1 MTTADT
7 DTVREMVEVERKYDV
22 DESLSLPPLQDLP
35 GVLSVDQPV
44 EHQLEAT
51 YFDTENLTLAAHQVT
66 LRRRTGGEDEGWHL
80 KLPAGTD
87 ARREL
92 HEPLG
97 KDREKVPLPLLRLV
111 RSHVRDRPLAAIAR
125 LRTRRVVHRLRGAD
139 GILAEVADDQVEA
152 TALPGADGP
161 EGSASGSVSRWREWE
176 IELADGRPDL
186 LDAAEELF
194 RAAGAEPSAHASK
207 LARALGRQL
216 PPPEPG
222 TPAAQRKETAADVVM
237 AYLRAQATAL
247 KEQDP
252 LVRQDAPDAIHQ
264 MRVAT
269 RRLRSS
275 LATHR
280 RLFDAERTAAL
291 REELKLLA
299 GLLGEARDAEVMHER
314 LGTMVGAEPPD
325 LVLGPVA
332 RRLDVDLAMAYKS
345 AHDKVLKALEQ
356 KRYFRLLDSLDEFI
370 ADPPLAG
377 KAHGPATKVI
387 AKSVRRD
394 LKRVRRA
401 VKEAKRARGTEAAD
415 PALHEA
421 RKTAKRLRYACE
433 AAAPV
438 GGNRALKL
446 EDSAH
451 RIQQVL
457 GDHQDSFVARQLLRK
472 AGVEAFGQHEN
483 GFSYGRLHALEEA
496 RAARSEKKFWRR
508 WKDFPAKSW

>member
-7 DTVREMVEVERKYDV
+7 DAVQETVEVERKYDV
-22 DESLSLPPLQDLP
+22 DESPSLPPLQDLP
-35 GVLSVDQPV
+35 GVQSVDQPV

-51 YFDTENLTLAAHQVT
+51 YFDTEDLTLAAHRIT
-66 LRRRTGGEDEGWHL
+66 LRRRTGGDDEGWHL

-111 RSHVRDRPLAAIAR
+111 RSHVRDRPLAGIAR

-139 GILAEVADDQVEA
+139 GVLAEVADDHVEA
-152 TALPGADGP
+152 AALPRAGRSEGP
-161 EGSASGSVSRWREWE
+161 ASEPVSRWREWE
-176 IELADGRPDL
+176 IELADGRRDL

-207 LARALGRQL
+207 LARALGQQL
-216 PPPEPG
+216 PQAEPG
-222 TPAAQRKETAADVVM
+222 PPPQQDATAADVVL
-237 AYLRAQATAL
+237 AYLQAQATAL

-280 RLFDAERTAAL
+280 RLFDPDRTAAL
-291 REELKLLA
+291 REELKQLA

-314 LGTMVGAEPPD
+314 LRTMIGEEPPD

-332 RRLDVDLAMAYKS
+332 QRIDVDLATAYKS

-356 KRYFRLLDSLDEFI
+356 KRYFRLLDSLDEFL

-377 KAHGPATKVI
+377 EAQGPATKVI

-401 VKEAKRARGTEAAD
+401 VKEAKRTRGTDAAD

-438 GGNRALKL
+438 GGKRALKL

-451 RIQQVL
+451 GIQQVL

>member
-1 MTTADT
+1 VSKADT
-7 DTVREMVEVERKYDV
+7 GAVQETVEVERKYDV

-35 GVLSVDQPV
+35 GVQSVDQPV

-51 YFDTENLTLAAHQVT
+51 YFDTEDLTLAAHGIT
-66 LRRRTGGEDEGWHL
+66 LRRRTGGDDEGWHL
-80 KLPAGTD
+80 KLPAGDD

-97 KDREKVPLPLLRLV
+97 KDRERVPLPLQRLV
-111 RSHVRDRPLAAIAR
+111 RSQVRDRPLAAIAR
-125 LRTRRVVHRLRGAD
+125 LRTRRVVHALQGAD
-139 GILAEVADDQVEA
+139 GVLAEVVDDHVEA
-152 TALPGADGP
+152 TALPREGRS
-161 EGSASGSVSRWREWE
+161 EGSTMRWREWE
-176 IELADGRPDL
+176 IELVDGGRDL
-186 LDAAEELF
+186 LDAAEEVF
-194 RAAGAEPSAHASK
+194 RATGAEPSAHASK
-207 LARALGRQL
+207 LARALGQQL
-216 PPPEPG
+216 PPAEPG
-222 TPAAQRKETAADVVM
+222 PPPPQRKGTAAAVVL
-237 AYLRAQATAL
+237 AYLQAQVTAL

-252 LVRQDAPDAIHQ
+252 LVRQDAPDAVHQ

-280 RLFDAERTAAL
+280 RLFDVDRTTAL
-291 REELKLLA
+291 REELRLLG

-314 LGTMVGAEPPD
+314 LRAMVGEEPPD

-332 RRLDVDLAMAYKS
+332 QRLDVDLGTTYKS
-345 AHDKVLKALEQ
+345 AHGKVLRALEQ
-356 KRYFRLLDSLDEFI
+356 KRYFRLLDSLDEFL
-370 ADPPLAG
+370 ADPPLSEEAQ
-377 KAHGPATKVI
+377 GPAAKVI
-387 AKSVRRD
+387 PKSVRRD

-433 AAAPV
+433 TAAPV
-438 GGNRALKL
+438 FGKRALKL
-446 EDSAH
+446 EKSAH
-451 RIQQVL
+451 GIQQVL

-496 RAARSEKKFWRR
+496 RAARSAKKFWRR